1 MVGLL
6 IGAGIG
12 ALSSVSVSNKLLETE
27 IEKTQT
33 QMESIN
39 NNFGGPA
46 GGPGSQQ
53 AGQGGPGSM
62 GGPGGEKFNGTTS
75 VSQVSD
81 INAVVDFVVL
91 AQLLGLGLALTI
103 LSSLSACVAIARF
116 SPLEILRERS

>member
-1 MVGLL
+1 M

-12 ALSSVSVSNKLLETE
+12 AASSVSVSNKLLETE
-27 IEKTQT
+27 IQKTQT

-39 NNFGGPA
+39 NNFGGGMGDAPGNN
-46 GGPGSQQ
+46 GGPGM
-53 AGQGGPGSM
+53 QGGPGGA

-103 LSSLSACVAIARF
+103 LSSLSACIAIARF